1 MVSRNKIEKFF
12 YQKNGIAK
20 TSDIVAKG
28 FHNRDIDVLI
38 NENKI
43 IRLKR
48 GVYLWIAEEEPE
60 GVVVLN
66 RIFPDSVICMD
77 SALYYHGYTDRTPD
91 RWHIAVDRD
100 SNKSKFKI
108 NYPRIFVYFVKKKY
122 LEMGVESVEISGI
135 SVKIYNKERT
145 ICDVIRYTNKLDKE
159 LVNKAIQAYIR
170 DPERNITLLVDYAKK
185 LRAYSKLQ
193 LWMGVWL

>member
-1 MVSRNKIEKFF
+1 MASNRKIKQIFTN
-12 YQKNGIAK
+12 KNGVVR
-20 TSDIVAKG
+20 TNEIVAEG

-48 GVYLWIAEEEPE
+48 GVYQWIAEGEPE
-60 GVVVLN
+60 EAEVLYQL
-66 RIFPDSVICMD
+66 FPEAVICMD
-77 SALYYHGYTDRTPD
+77 SALYYHGYTDRTLD

-108 NYPRIFVYFVKKKY
+108 GYPFIKVYFVKREY
-122 LEMGVESVEISGI
+122 LKTGVESGDIDGI
-135 SVKIYNKERT
+135 SLKIFNKERT
-145 ICDVIRYTNKLDKE
+145 ICDVIRYANKLDKE
-159 LVNKAIQAYIR
+159 LVNKAIQAYLK
-170 DPERNITLLVDYAKK
+170 DPEKNISRLIDYAKK
-185 LRAYSKLQ
+185 LRAYNKLQ